1 MKIRK
6 YYARDVAEGFLKVK
20 KELGSEAIILQTRKV
35 RRRGLKG
42 WFMPRQVE
50 IIAALGS
57 RSPERLGKGDIENQ
71 RRVEAEISE
80 LKVMV
85 QSLVEEPR
93 RRETEKGQQEDGG
106 SENDYW
112 RNYLQH
118 HDVDPVIIDE
128 IFGRL
133 ASRLKGNS
141 VSREMLPILL
151 REEVTVGIPVAEER
165 ADRTVVFI
173 GPTGVGK
180 TTTLAK
186 LAARYALNYGEKVGL
201 VTIDHYRIGA
211 VDQLRAY
218 AEIIDLPLEV
228 AYSPR
233 DLSRALVRLQD
244 CDRILVD
251 TAGRAT
257 GNQAQVGELA
267 DYIEVLLPAE
277 VHLVISATT
286 RWQDIRFITGSF
298 SKLHYNRL
306 LITKLDETTSYGA
319 VLNGAYYVNQPLV
332 YITDGQGVPD
342 DLKLAR
348 EMDFAGLFWGG
359 ER

>member
-1 MKIRK
+1 
-6 YYARDVAEGFLKVK
+6 
-20 KELGSEAIILQTRKV
+20 
-35 RRRGLKG
+35 
-42 WFMPRQVE
+42 MPQVE
-50 IIAALGS
+50 IIAALAVAREAGAIS
-57 RSPERLGKGDIENQ
+57 RTS
-71 RRVEAEISE
+71 RVEAEISG
-80 LKVMV
+80 KVMV

-93 RRETEKGQQEDGG
+93 RRNRKDSKRMGEVKTIIGATTATPRRGPGVLMKSLGG
-106 SENDYW
+106 F
-112 RNYLQH
+112 
-118 HDVDPVIIDE
+118 P
-128 IFGRL
+128 
-133 ASRLKGNS
+133 AKGNS

-251 TAGRAT
+251 T
-257 GNQAQVGELA
+257 
-267 DYIEVLLPAE
+267 
-277 VHLVISATT
+277 
-286 RWQDIRFITGSF
+286 
-298 SKLHYNRL
+298 
-306 LITKLDETTSYGA
+306 
-319 VLNGAYYVNQPLV
+319 
-332 YITDGQGVPD
+332 
-342 DLKLAR
+342 
-348 EMDFAGLFWGG
+348 
-359 ER
+359 